1 MSLGTAKITIQ
12 LDSIS
17 VSTQTGN
24 VSELGKLPEACA
36 VAIANAI
43 KMLQPE
49 SLVKAHAAA
58 MESLKAATLE
68 LAEIKL
74 RAEPSMVPE
83 QAAPKSR
90 KYSSKE

>member
-43 KMLQPE
+43 KMLEPI
-49 SLVKAHAAA
+49 A
-58 MESLKAATLE
+58 LKSE
-68 LAEIKL
+68 LAKALATIGGLEA
-74 RAEPSMVPE
+74 RVAEMSKPIVAE
-83 QAAPKSR
+83 VAPKKSR
-90 KYSSKE
+90 KYSTEE